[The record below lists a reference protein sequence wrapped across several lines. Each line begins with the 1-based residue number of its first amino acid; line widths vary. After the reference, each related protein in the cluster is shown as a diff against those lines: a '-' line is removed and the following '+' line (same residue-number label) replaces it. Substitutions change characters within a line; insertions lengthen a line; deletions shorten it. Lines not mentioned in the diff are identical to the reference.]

1 MFTYYFT
8 DISNYRLLLR
18 LNHHYDID
26 NSTTTSASTQ
36 TRGEDMD
43 TAEEGEV
50 REQGS
55 RHMLDGDMESCC
67 DEKEDEFG
75 PEDDGEIEYIDS
87 LGYGEM

>member
-1 MFTYYFT
+1 
-8 DISNYRLLLR
+8 
-18 LNHHYDID
+18 
-26 NSTTTSASTQ
+26 
-36 TRGEDMD
+36 MD
-43 TAEEGEV
+43 TAGEGEI